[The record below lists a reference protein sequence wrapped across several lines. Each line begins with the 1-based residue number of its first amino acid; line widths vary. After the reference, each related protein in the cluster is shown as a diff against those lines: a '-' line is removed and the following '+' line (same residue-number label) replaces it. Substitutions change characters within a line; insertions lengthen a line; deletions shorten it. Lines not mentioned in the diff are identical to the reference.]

1 MLQSTLLILSMLLPV
16 QPVADES
23 WIRLPQASLPAG
35 LAPTSVVLS
44 WAGQRYPAHSLALRE
59 GRWLVKFHV
68 RAQGQA
74 RVEINPV
81 EGLNLV
87 PASAAQG
94 ASDVCHVVTRQGET
108 LWHVGSALAGTH
120 ADPYL
125 YVLALFAAN
134 RELLDN
140 NPDELRIGDQLHCP
154 RNEDLAQLG
163 MLSQQQR
170 QALYQRLVGYGRRLS
185 RR

>member
-1 MLQSTLLILSMLLPV
+1 MT
-16 QPVADES
+16 E
-23 WIRLPQASLPAG
+23 
-35 LAPTSVVLS
+35 
-44 WAGQRYPAHSLALRE
+44 
-59 GRWLVKFHV
+59 
-68 RAQGQA
+68 
-74 RVEINPV
+74 
-81 EGLNLV
+81 
-87 PASAAQG
+87 
-94 ASDVCHVVTRQGET
+94 
-108 LWHVGSALAGTH
+108 TH

-170 QALYQRLVGYGRRLS
+170 QALYQRLVGYGRLRLQVENPGGQDQMTLWCEAEDPTRTVDLENLQNLLREITKLRGEVRLVALGSLPNDGKVIEDS
-185 RR
+185 RTY